1 VGTRDTGVAERP
13 FAIELKPN
21 LTSIELVRL
30 CAVGKLDM
38 LLCTIGDGSRSPT
51 ISGVPSLLGLL
62 GRLKAGGDTG
72 DWSARWASSGGA
84 WNRGFAADG
93 FTGALC
99 GRVGS
104 RLEDA
109 SARTVEVDDEDVEDS
124 RTVESPGTE
133 PVLEV
138 SASLSRDTGIL
149 PCNGLTCLTRVEV
162 FDNGCPGEYDVID
175 VAVDEILKAPGD
187 SE

>member
-1 VGTRDTGVAERP
+1 M
-13 FAIELKPN
+13 ELKPN

-30 CAVGKLDM
+30 CAVGKLDK
-38 LLCTIGDGSRSPT
+38 LLCTIGDGPRSPT

-84 WNRGFAADG
+84 WNRGFVVGG

-104 RLEDA
+104 RLEDV
-109 SARTVEVDDEDVEDS
+109 SARTVEVVDADVEDS
-124 RTVESPGTE
+124 RTVESPEAE
-133 PVLEV
+133 PALEV
-138 SASLSRDTGIL
+138 SASLNRDTGVL
-149 PCNGLTCLTRVEV
+149 PCSGLTCLTRVEV
-162 FDNGCPGEYDVID
+162 FDSGCPGEYEVID
-175 VAVDEILKAPGD
+175 VAVDEMLKAPGD